1 MWYDLPMEKKRVLII
16 HTGGTIGM
24 VRTEHGYAP
33 RSGALLNE
41 LSQIRDLSSS
51 EMPEWDLIEFEPLL
65 DSTNV
70 RYEQWNSI
78 ADTISLHYDK
88 YDGFVVL
95 HGTDTLAYSASALSF
110 ILEGLDKPVV
120 FTGAQIP
127 LCELR
132 SDGRDNLITSMMIAA
147 DGVIREVSLCFGD
160 EILRG
165 NRSIKYSADGMVAFT
180 SPNYNKLADAGI
192 SIEYNHAAINEYKK
206 NPLHS
211 GAVNFVRFKESRIA
225 VIKIVPGIQF
235 GIYRPM
241 ISESLEGLVLETF
254 GKGNIPDY
262 DPALSGI
269 ISEASRSGT
278 IVVVCTQCPAGT
290 VSLGAYEAGS
300 TLVKAGA
307 VSGGSMTT
315 EAAYTKLMYLLSKN
329 LPNDDV
335 RRLMQTDLRGELAD

>member
-1 MWYDLPMEKKRVLII
+1 MEKKKILII

-24 VRTEHGYAP
+24 VPTENGFAP
-33 RSGALLNE
+33 KQGVLLEE
-41 LSQIRDLSSS
+41 LKNIRDLSSPD
-51 EMPEWDLIEFEPLL
+51 MPVWDLIEFEPLL
-65 DSTNV
+65 DSTNI

-78 ADTISLHYDK
+78 ADAIALYYDK

-110 ILEGLDKPVV
+110 MLEGLDKPVV

-160 EILRG
+160 SILRG
-165 NRSIKYSADGMVAFT
+165 NRAIKYSADGMMAFT
-180 SPNYNKLADAGI
+180 SPNFNKLADAGI
-192 SIEYNHAAINEYKK
+192 TIEYNHASINEYEKTS
-206 NPLHS
+206 LHS
-211 GAVNFVRFKESRIA
+211 GPLNIVKLNESRIA

-235 GIYRPM
+235 DIFEPIM
-241 ISESLEGLVLETF
+241 LESLDGLVLETF

-262 DPALSGI
+262 DTALSRL
-269 ISEASRSGT
+269 ISEASRYGT

-290 VSLGAYEAGS
+290 VSLGTYKAGSALVEAG
-300 TLVKAGA
+300 AA
-307 VSGGSMTT
+307 SGGNMTT
-315 EAAYTKLMYLLSKN
+315 EAVITKLTYLLSKG
-329 LPNDDV
+329 LPKEDI
-335 RRLMQTDLRGELAD
+335 RRLMQTDLRGELTK

>member
-1 MWYDLPMEKKRVLII
+1 MEKKKILII

-24 VRTEHGYAP
+24 VRTANGFAP
-33 RSGALLNE
+33 KAGAIIEE
-41 LSQIRDLSSS
+41 LKQIRDLNSPY
-51 EMPEWDLIEFEPLL
+51 MPEWDLIEFDPLL

-78 ADTISLHYDK
+78 ADAISLYYDK

-110 ILEGLDKPVV
+110 MLEGLDKPVV

-160 EILRG
+160 AILRG
-165 NRSIKYSADGMVAFT
+165 NRAIKYSADGMVAFT
-180 SPNYNKLADAGI
+180 SPNYNTLADAGI
-192 SIEYNHAAINEYKK
+192 NIEYNHACINDYVK
-206 NPLHS
+206 NSLHS
-211 GAVNFVRFKESRIA
+211 DYLHVVRLKESRIA
-225 VIKIVPGIQF
+225 VIKVFPGIQF
-235 GIYRPM
+235 EIFEPIM
-241 ISESLEGLVLETF
+241 CETLDGLVLETF

-262 DPALSGI
+262 DPALSRI
-269 ISEASRSGT
+269 ISEASKCGT

-300 TLVKAGA
+300 ALVRAGA
-307 VSGGSMTT
+307 VSGGNMTT
-315 EAAYTKLMYLLSKN
+315 EAAITKLTYLLSKD
-329 LPNDDV
+329 LPKDDI
-335 RRLMQTDLRGELAD
+335 RRLMRTDLRGELTK

>member
-1 MWYDLPMEKKRVLII
+1 MKKKKILII

-24 VRTEHGYAP
+24 VRTENGYAP
-33 RSGALLNE
+33 KSGALVEE
-41 LSQIRDLSSS
+41 LRQIRDLSSP
-51 EMPEWDLIEFEPLL
+51 EMPEWDLIEFDPLL

-78 ADTISLHYDK
+78 ADAIALHYDE
-88 YDGFVVL
+88 YDGFVIL

-110 ILEGLDKPVV
+110 MLEGLDKPVV

-127 LCELR
+127 LCEIR

-160 EILRG
+160 AILRG
-165 NRSIKYSADGMVAFT
+165 NRAIKYSADGMVAFT
-180 SPNYNKLADAGI
+180 SPNCNKLADAGI
-192 SIEYNHAAINEYKK
+192 TIEYNHAAINEYVK

-211 GAVNFVRFKESRIA
+211 DSLECVKLKESRIA

-235 GIYRPM
+235 EIFEP
-241 ISESLEGLVLETF
+241 ISFDTLDGLVLETF

-262 DPALSGI
+262 DTALSRI
-269 ISEASRSGT
+269 ITEASRCGT

-290 VSLGAYEAGS
+290 VSLGTYAAGAA
-300 TLVKAGA
+300 LVKAGA
-307 VSGGSMTT
+307 VSGGCMTT
-315 EAAYTKLMYLLSKN
+315 EAAFAKLMYLLSKD
-329 LPNDDV
+329 LPKDEI
-335 RRLMQTDLRGELAD
+335 RRLMQTDLRGELNN